1 MTLLPEYFFHLYHRF
16 WHFLEL
22 YPQPKQKCRSQLWPV
37 AVLILLLFT
46 SAACINMSRRYLF
59 EKQNKNYGK
68 MSCKSQETKRH
79 WLAQILPPFF
89 HWFEGFPV
97 WPGCR
102 DAYLSGYMDQWQPSV
117 GSSWHELTNHSA
129 GEYINYSN
137 VVEGEENTKLAPAI
151 GKPCWERKIW
161 EDKLSK
167 IFE

>member
-1 MTLLPEYFFHLYHRF
+1 MTLLPEYFPHLYHRF

-37 AVLILLLFT
+37 AVLIFVLFT

-79 WLAQILPPFF
+79 WLAQSFRPFF
-89 HWFEGFPV
+89 TGLKDFQCGLDAEMLIWAVIWTNGSPV
-97 WPGCR
+97 SAAADSMWPITAR
-102 DAYLSGYMDQWQPSV
+102 
-117 GSSWHELTNHSA
+117 GS
-129 GEYINYSN
+129 INYSN

-151 GKPCWERKIW
+151 GKPCWEQKIW